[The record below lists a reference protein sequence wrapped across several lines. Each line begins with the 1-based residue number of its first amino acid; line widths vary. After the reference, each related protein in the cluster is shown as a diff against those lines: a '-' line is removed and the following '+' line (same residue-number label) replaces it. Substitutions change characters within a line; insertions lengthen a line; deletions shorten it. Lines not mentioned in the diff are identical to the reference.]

1 MNVKITQHIVLKYLN
16 VNHIYRRIHIGMEQQ
31 ITETSTKEELSPN
44 FALKPG
50 KMRVMKRNGKVVAFD
65 REKIKVAIMK
75 AFLAVEGSSAAA
87 STRIHDQ
94 VEQLTDDVV
103 SVFERRMPS
112 GGSLHIEDIQD
123 QVELQLMRNEHQQV
137 ARSYVLYREE
147 RKNQRNE
154 EQLKRETTSQKS
166 EESSNKEVSEGFE
179 GKVHKACEGLVD
191 VNPEEL
197 IEAIKATAYEGI
209 SEEDLSNCILIAAR
223 TFVEKEPNYSF
234 VTARLLLD
242 DIENEVLRFLDIDT
256 SIKKDR
262 SKMYQKALVGSIEKG
277 IELEFLDERLKDFD
291 LDRLGKSIK
300 PENDLNFTF
309 LGLQTLYD
317 RYFITHEDTRY
328 EMPQV
333 FLMRVAMGLSVD
345 EKDKNDK
352 AEEFYKLLSS
362 FDYMSSTPTLFNSGT
377 RRPQLSSCYLTTV
390 PDDLS
395 GIYGAI
401 HDNAMLSKWAGGLGN
416 DWTNVRALGSRIKG
430 TNGKSQGIVP
440 FLKVSNDTAVAVN
453 QGGKRKG
460 AFCAY
465 LECWHLDVEEFLELR
480 KNTGDDRRRTH
491 DMNTANWIPDLFMK
505 RLMKNEEWTL
515 FSPSDTPELHDLY
528 GKAFEKKYEE
538 YEKLAASGEIKL
550 FKKIKAEDLWRKIL
564 TMLFE
569 TGHPWITFKDPCNIR
584 SPQGHVGTVHS
595 SNLCTEITLNT
606 NKDEIAVCNLGSINL
621 PQHIQD
627 GKINVEQ
634 LKSSVKTAIRMLDNV
649 IDINYYPVPQAE
661 NSNKKHRPI
670 GLGMMGFQDAL
681 YKLNIPYNTDEAVN
695 FADESMELISYF
707 AIQASA
713 ELAEER
719 GTYESYAGSLWDQ
732 GIFPLDSIKI
742 LAEERGADFIDQN
755 TDAKLDWK
763 KVRDQVKK
771 HGMRNSNVMAIAP
784 TATIANI
791 TGVSPCIEP
800 TYQNLYV
807 KSNLSGEF
815 TVINPYLVEEL
826 KKEQLWDDVMIAD
839 LKYSEGSL
847 ANINRVPKNIKN
859 MFQTAFEV
867 EPKFIVE
874 SASRRQK
881 WIDQAQSL
889 NLYISNVDGKKLDNT
904 YKMAWYKGLKTTY
917 YLRAIGATSTE
928 KATVDKGSLNAVETN
943 REENMAASQAPKA
956 CSILDPD
963 CEACQ

>member
-1 MNVKITQHIVLKYLN
+1 
-16 VNHIYRRIHIGMEQQ
+16 MEQQ
-31 ITETSTKEELSPN
+31 IIETGTKEELSPN

-137 ARSYVLYREE
+137 ARTYVLYREE

-166 EESSNKEVSEGFE
+166 EESSNTNNDVSEGFE

-333 FLMRVAMGLSVD
+333 FLMRAAMGLSVD

-515 FSPSDTPELHDLY
+515 FSPSDAPELHDLY

-681 YKLNIPYNTDEAVN
+681 YKLNIPYNSEEAVN

-839 LKYSEGSL
+839 LKYSQGSL
-847 ANINRVPKNIKN
+847 ASINRVPENIKD

-928 KATVDKGSLNAVETN
+928 MATVDTGSLNAVETN

>member
-1 MNVKITQHIVLKYLN
+1 M
-16 VNHIYRRIHIGMEQQ
+16 
-31 ITETSTKEELSPN
+31 
-44 FALKPG
+44 
-50 KMRVMKRNGKVVAFD
+50 
-65 REKIKVAIMK
+65 
-75 AFLAVEGSSAAA
+75 
-87 STRIHDQ
+87 
-94 VEQLTDDVV
+94 
-103 SVFERRMPS
+103 
-112 GGSLHIEDIQD
+112 
-123 QVELQLMRNEHQQV
+123 
-137 ARSYVLYREE
+137 
-147 RKNQRNE
+147 
-154 EQLKRETTSQKS
+154 
-166 EESSNKEVSEGFE
+166 
-179 GKVHKACEGLVD
+179 
-191 VNPEEL
+191 
-197 IEAIKATAYEGI
+197 
-209 SEEDLSNCILIAAR
+209 
-223 TFVEKEPNYSF
+223 EKEPNYSF

-515 FSPSDTPELHDLY
+515 FSPSDAPELHDLY

-681 YKLNIPYNTDEAVN
+681 YKLNIPYNSEEAVN

-847 ANINRVPKNIKN
+847 ASINRVPKNIKN

>member
-1 MNVKITQHIVLKYLN
+1 
-16 VNHIYRRIHIGMEQQ
+16 MEQQ

-154 EQLKRETTSQKS
+154 EQLKRETTSQKT
-166 EESSNKEVSEGFE
+166 EESSNNEANEGFE
-179 GKVHKACEGLVD
+179 GKVYKACEGLDD

-197 IEAIKATAYEGI
+197 IEAIRATAYEGI

-515 FSPSDTPELHDLY
+515 FSPSDAPELHDLY

-634 LKSSVKTAIRMLDNV
+634 LKTSVKTAIRMLDNV

-681 YKLNIPYNTDEAVN
+681 YKLNIPYNSEEAVN

-707 AIQASA
+707 
-713 ELAEER
+713 AEER

-839 LKYSEGSL
+839 LKYSQGSL
-847 ANINRVPKNIKN
+847 ANINRVPENIKN

>member
-1 MNVKITQHIVLKYLN
+1 
-16 VNHIYRRIHIGMEQQ
+16 MEQQ
-31 ITETSTKEELSPN
+31 ITETGTKEELSPN

-166 EESSNKEVSEGFE
+166 EESSNNEASEGFE

-197 IEAIKATAYEGI
+197 IEAIRATAYEGI

-515 FSPSDTPELHDLY
+515 FSPSDAPELHDLY

-839 LKYSEGSL
+839 LKYSQGSL
-847 ANINRVPKNIKN
+847 ANINRVPENIKN

>member
-1 MNVKITQHIVLKYLN
+1 
-16 VNHIYRRIHIGMEQQ
+16 
-31 ITETSTKEELSPN
+31 
-44 FALKPG
+44 
-50 KMRVMKRNGKVVAFD
+50 
-65 REKIKVAIMK
+65 
-75 AFLAVEGSSAAA
+75 
-87 STRIHDQ
+87 
-94 VEQLTDDVV
+94 
-103 SVFERRMPS
+103 
-112 GGSLHIEDIQD
+112 
-123 QVELQLMRNEHQQV
+123 MRNEHQQV

-166 EESSNKEVSEGFE
+166 EESSNNEAGEGFE
-179 GKVHKACEGLVD
+179 GKVHKACEGLDD

-515 FSPSDTPELHDLY
+515 FSPSDAPELHDLY

-681 YKLNIPYNTDEAVN
+681 YKLNIPYNSEEAVN

-839 LKYSEGSL
+839 LKYSQGSL
-847 ANINRVPKNIKN
+847 ASINRVPENIKD

-928 KATVDKGSLNAVETN
+928 MATVDTGSLNAVETN

>member
-31 ITETSTKEELSPN
+31 ITETATKEELSPN

-166 EESSNKEVSEGFE
+166 EESSNNEAGEGFE

-277 IELEFLDERLKDFD
+277 IELEFLDERLKNFD

-515 FSPSDTPELHDLY
+515 FSPSDAPELHDLY

-681 YKLNIPYNTDEAVN
+681 YKLNIPYNSEEAVN

-847 ANINRVPKNIKN
+847 ASINRVPKNIKN

>member
-1 MNVKITQHIVLKYLN
+1 
-16 VNHIYRRIHIGMEQQ
+16 MEQQ

-166 EESSNKEVSEGFE
+166 EESSNNKAGEGFE
-179 GKVHKACEGLVD
+179 GKVHKACEGLDD

-277 IELEFLDERLKDFD
+277 IELEFLDERLKNFD

-515 FSPSDTPELHDLY
+515 FSPSDAPELHDLY

-681 YKLNIPYNTDEAVN
+681 YKLNIPYNSEEAVN

-839 LKYSEGSL
+839 LKYSQGSL
-847 ANINRVPKNIKN
+847 ASINRVPENIKN

-928 KATVDKGSLNAVETN
+928 MATADTGSLNAVETN

>member
-1 MNVKITQHIVLKYLN
+1 
-16 VNHIYRRIHIGMEQQ
+16 MEQQ
-31 ITETSTKEELSPN
+31 ITETATKEELSPN

-154 EQLKRETTSQKS
+154 EQLKRETTSQKT
-166 EESSNKEVSEGFE
+166 EESSNNEANEGFE
-179 GKVHKACEGLVD
+179 GIVYKACEGLD
-191 VNPEEL
+191 DINPEEL

-515 FSPSDTPELHDLY
+515 FSPSDAPELHDLY

-621 PQHIQD
+621 PRHIQD

-839 LKYSEGSL
+839 LKYSQGSL
-847 ANINRVPKNIKN
+847 ASINRVPENIKN

-943 REENMAASQAPKA
+943 REENMAADQAPKA

>member
-31 ITETSTKEELSPN
+31 ITETGTKEELSPN

-166 EESSNKEVSEGFE
+166 EESSNNEAGEGFE
-179 GKVHKACEGLVD
+179 GKVHKACEGLDD

-515 FSPSDTPELHDLY
+515 FSPSDAPELHDLY

-839 LKYSEGSL
+839 LKYSQGSL
-847 ANINRVPKNIKN
+847 ASINRVPENIKN

>member
-1 MNVKITQHIVLKYLN
+1 
-16 VNHIYRRIHIGMEQQ
+16 MEQQ
-31 ITETSTKEELSPN
+31 RTETGTKEELSPN

-166 EESSNKEVSEGFE
+166 EESSNNEAGEGFE
-179 GKVHKACEGLVD
+179 GKVHKACEGLDD

-515 FSPSDTPELHDLY
+515 FSPSDAPELHDLY

-839 LKYSEGSL
+839 LKYSQGSL
-847 ANINRVPKNIKN
+847 ASINRVPENIKN

-928 KATVDKGSLNAVETN
+928 MATVDTGSLNAVETN

>member
-1 MNVKITQHIVLKYLN
+1 
-16 VNHIYRRIHIGMEQQ
+16 MEQQ

-154 EQLKRETTSQKS
+154 EQLKRETTSQKT
-166 EESSNKEVSEGFE
+166 EESSNNEANEGFE
-179 GKVHKACEGLVD
+179 GKVYKACEGLDD

-197 IEAIKATAYEGI
+197 IEAIRATAYEGI
-209 SEEDLSNCILIAAR
+209 SEDDLSNCILIAAR

-515 FSPSDTPELHDLY
+515 FSPSDAPELHDLY

-627 GKINVEQ
+627 GKINIEQ

-732 GIFPLDSIKI
+732 GIFPLDSIKT

-847 ANINRVPKNIKN
+847 ASINRVPENIKN

-928 KATVDKGSLNAVETN
+928 MATVDTGSLNAVETN

>member
-1 MNVKITQHIVLKYLN
+1 MKITQHIVLKYLN
-16 VNHIYRRIHIGMEQQ
+16 VSHIYRRILIGMEQQ
-31 ITETSTKEELSPN
+31 ITETNSKEELSPN

-94 VEQLTDDVV
+94 VEELTDDVV

-154 EQLKRETTSQKS
+154 EQLKRETTTQKS
-166 EESSNKEVSEGFE
+166 EESAINDAKGGFE
-179 GKVHKACEGLVD
+179 GKVHKACEGLDD
-191 VNPEEL
+191 VKPEEL
-197 IEAIKATAYEGI
+197 IEAIRATAYEGI

-242 DIENEVLRFLDIDT
+242 DIENEVLRFLNIDT
-256 SIKKDR
+256 SIKNDR
-262 SKMYQKALVGSIEKG
+262 SEMYQKALVGSIEKG

-300 PENDLNFTF
+300 AENDLNFTF

-333 FLMRVAMGLSVD
+333 FLMRVAMGLSIN

-515 FSPSDTPELHDLY
+515 FSPSDAPELHDLY
-528 GKAFEKKYEE
+528 GKEFEKKYEE
-538 YEKLAASGEIKL
+538 YEKLTASGEIKL

-606 NKDEIAVCNLGSINL
+606 NNDEIAVCNLGSINL
-621 PQHIQD
+621 PQHIED
-627 GKINVEQ
+627 GKINVDQ

-681 YKLNIPYNTDEAVN
+681 YKLNISYNSEEAVN

-719 GTYESYAGSLWDQ
+719 GTYESYDGSLWDQ

-763 KVRDQVKK
+763 KVREQVKK

-847 ANINRVPKNIKN
+847 ANINRVPENIKN

-867 EPKFIVE
+867 EPMFIVE

>member
-1 MNVKITQHIVLKYLN
+1 
-16 VNHIYRRIHIGMEQQ
+16 MEQQ
-31 ITETSTKEELSPN
+31 ITETGTKEELSPN

-166 EESSNKEVSEGFE
+166 EESSNNEVSEGFE
-179 GKVHKACEGLVD
+179 SKVHKACEGLVD

-197 IEAIKATAYEGI
+197 IEAIRATAYEGI

-333 FLMRVAMGLSVD
+333 FLMRVAMGLSVN

-515 FSPSDTPELHDLY
+515 FSPSDAPELHDLY

-627 GKINVEQ
+627 GKINIEQ

-713 ELAEER
+713 ELAKER

-847 ANINRVPKNIKN
+847 ASINRVPENIKN